1 MVATHGT
8 GTATAVK
15 PAIRERARIDTR
27 LVALMT
33 RIFLQAGAA
42 VLLIASIFYPYWEIT
57 LHAPQYPRGLFIQ
70 TYVNKMEPHRNVF
83 EVDGLN
89 HYIGMIKLTD
99 AATIERAIS
108 VYAIPAIAVLA
119 LASFLVRGKLRW
131 LFRLPVI
138 VYPAIFAADL
148 FAWLYYA
155 GHALDPHAPMSS
167 SIKEFTP
174 RIFGTG
180 TIGQFHTEAEFSTGF
195 YLAVAAAVVTLVVTV
210 WEWRSRHARA
220 N

>member
-1 MVATHGT
+1 VAR
-8 GTATAVK
+8 V
-15 PAIRERARIDTR
+15 
-27 LVALMT
+27 
-33 RIFLQAGAA
+33 FLQAGAG

-57 LHAPQYPRGLFIQ
+57 LHAPQYPRGLFIE
-70 TYVNKMEPHRNVF
+70 TYVNKMEPYRNVF

-131 LFRLPVI
+131 LLRLPVI
-138 VYPAIFAADL
+138 AYPAIFAADL

-180 TIGQFHTEAEFSTGF
+180 PIGQFHTEAGFTTGF
-195 YLAVAAAVVTLVVTV
+195 YLAVVAAVVTLAVTI
-210 WEWRSRHARA
+210 WEWRSHRARPQ
-220 N
+220 

>member
-1 MVATHGT
+1 MRAGIGAIVWAKVAR
-8 GTATAVK
+8 V
-15 PAIRERARIDTR
+15 
-27 LVALMT
+27 
-33 RIFLQAGAA
+33 FLQAGAG

-57 LHAPQYPRGLFIQ
+57 LHAPQYPRGLFIE

-119 LASFLVRGKLRW
+119 LASFLVRGRLRW
-131 LFRLPVI
+131 LFRLPMI
-138 VYPAIFAADL
+138 AYPAIFVADL

-155 GHALDPHAPMSS
+155 GHTLDPHAPMSS
-167 SIKEFTP
+167 SINEFTP
-174 RIFGTG
+174 RLFGTG
-180 TIGQFHTEAEFSTGF
+180 TIGQFHTEAGFTTGF
-195 YLAVAAAVVTLVVTV
+195 YLSVAAAVVTLVVSV
-210 WEWRSRHARA
+210 WEWQSRHARPQ
-220 N
+220 